1 MKTILIFTLTGALLG
16 VAAASYV
23 VPKGLSWYNEAGF
36 LSQPQNGQVQA
47 LVNLPQVIRYTTD
60 RLIRGQLIGG
70 VAGAVLFFVLGILA
84 ARSGA
89 RRRRAAAVPPPGPP
103 IASGPGS
110 AAPRS

>member
-1 MKTILIFTLTGALLG
+1 MKTVLIFTLTGALLG

-47 LVNLPQVIRYTTD
+47 LVNLPQVIRYTTE

-70 VAGAVLFFVLGILA
+70 VAGAVIFFVLGILA

-89 RRRRAAAVPPPGPP
+89 RRRRAVPPTAPP
-103 IASGPGS
+103 IPTGS
-110 AAPRS
+110 AAPRP

>member
-1 MKTILIFTLTGALLG
+1 VKTVLIFTLTGALLG

-23 VPKGLSWYNEAGF
+23 VPRGLSWYNEAGF

-70 VAGAVLFFVLGILA
+70 IAGAILFFVFGVLA
-84 ARSGA
+84 ARAGS
-89 RRRRAAAVPPPGPP
+89 RRRRISAPVPAE
-103 IASGPGS
+103 ASGAG
-110 AAPRS
+110 APPRRPS

>member
-1 MKTILIFTLTGALLG
+1 MKTVLIFTLTGALLG

-60 RLIRGQLIGG
+60 RLIKGQMVGG
-70 VAGAVLFFVLGILA
+70 ILGAVLFFMFGIFAARTGSRRRSPAPLA
-84 ARSGA
+84 APVAGSGA
-89 RRRRAAAVPPPGPP
+89 PSRRE
-103 IASGPGS
+103 
-110 AAPRS
+110 

>member
-1 MKTILIFTLTGALLG
+1 MKTVLIFTLTGALLG

-60 RLIRGQLIGG
+60 RLIKGQMIGG
-70 VAGAVLFFVLGILA
+70 ILGAVLFFVFGIFA
-84 ARSGA
+84 ARTGS
-89 RRRRAAAVPPPGPP
+89 RRR
-103 IASGPGS
+103 S
-110 AAPRS
+110 AAPLAAPIAGSGAPPRREQ